1 MKFIHS
7 KFLKYILLLFCL
19 FAVSARAQFHEIG
32 IFLGGSNYIG
42 DIGTHRY
49 IDPNSPALGIIYK
62 WNVTDRY
69 SLRGGF
75 TFTKLTENE
84 YRNTD
89 LNRFSRS
96 YKVDNNIQEAT
107 VGVEFNFKE
116 FNLHDADFN
125 FTPYLFYGL
134 SYFRYDQYYL
144 TPNGPFIP
152 PKYNNYGKDQEFA
165 IPFILG
171 MKFNPNPLFLI
182 GFEMGARYALTD
194 NLDGSNPQNQFA
206 NQMEYKFG
214 NISNNDWYIF
224 MGFTISFTF
233 GDLPCYCK
241 E

>member
-1 MKFIHS
+1 MFTKSILF
-7 KFLKYILLLFCL
+7 FLCVITT
-19 FAVSARAQFHEIG
+19 SAYSQFHELG
-32 IFLGGSNYIG
+32 LFLGGSNYIG
-42 DIGTHRY
+42 DIGTDRY
-49 IDPNSPALGIIYK
+49 IDPNSPALGLVYK

-75 TFTKLTENE
+75 TFTKLTETE
-84 YRNTD
+84 YNNND
-89 LNRFSRS
+89 LNRFRRS

-107 VGVEFNFKE
+107 VGIEFNFKE

-134 SYFRYDQYYL
+134 SYFRYDQYYIL
-144 TPNGPFIP
+144 PNGQFNLPSYID
-152 PKYNNYGKDQEFA
+152 YGKDEKIA

-171 MKFNPNPLFLI
+171 LKLNPNPLFIL
-182 GFEMGARYALTD
+182 GFEVGARYAFTD
-194 NLDGSNPQNQFA
+194 NLDGSNPENQFA
-206 NQMEYKFG
+206 NELDYKFG
-214 NISNNDWYIF
+214 NIANNDWYIF